1 MWLHSQMEPDT
12 VLYNLPAA
20 WRLSGPLDP
29 VAFSSAFDAV
39 VERHEVL
46 RVSIRMDGEV
56 PVQTVAPCRMHTLM
70 TEDMRSP
77 PGNRRDAVLMDRLH
91 ALRDAPRPEERRVGK
106 EGDSTCRSRWSP

>member
-1 MWLHSQMEPDT
+1 MEPDT

-46 RVSIRMDGEV
+46 RVSIRMVGEV
-56 PVQTVAPCRMHTLM
+56 HVQPVAPCRLHTLR
-70 TEDMRSP
+70 TEDIRSLS
-77 PGNRRDAVLMDRLH
+77 GNRRDAVLRDRRQ
-91 ALRDAPRPEERRVGK
+91 ALDMTSAWSGMRVG
-106 EGDSTCRSRWSP
+106 ED

>member
-1 MWLHSQMEPDT
+1 MEPDT

-56 PVQTVAPCRMHTLM
+56 PVQTVAPCRLHPLM
-70 TEDMRSP
+70 TEDMRSL
-77 PGNRRDAVLMDRLH
+77 PGNRRDAVMLARLH
-91 ALRDAPRPEERRVGK
+91 ALRHRPMDRAYV
-106 EGDSTCRSRWSP
+106 PPIQAVLVH